1 MKSQFWKE
9 ILELK
14 AQVKNNIRF
23 LKIYMKI
30 NHSKEDQP
38 MAQYKWSST
47 WYYYIDARS
56 RLDWSSRSQK
66 KSVHWNQWVSPKP
79 LHTYSLSDPFCFH
92 PHWESSPFH
101 WTVQP
106 PVFLIICVFSY
117 PPRCFYL
124 FIFLTRCTYGSDLH
138 SERKPASNQ

>member
-117 PPRCFYL
+117 PSRCFYL
-124 FIFLTRCTYGSDLH
+124 FFF
-138 SERKPASNQ
+138 